1 MSIIVNQLSYDY
13 PGKRALDNVSFTI
26 EDHTITALVGPNGAG
41 KTTLMRAMAALTSP
55 MKGDIKMDNW
65 DVDRH
70 PRQVHN
76 ICSYLSDFFG
86 LYDQLTVE
94 QCLTFFALSHD
105 ISANLPALIQQ
116 TAKQLQIEDLLK
128 TKAGKLSRGLRQRL
142 AIAQVIIHS
151 PKILLLDEPA
161 AGLDPTARYHLS
173 ELLRSLQKSGMTIVV
188 SSHILAELEDYCTH
202 MLVID
207 NGKLIKHCSLN
218 EISSAT
224 GKITIRI
231 ELTQP
236 ADKYIQTIQSIPGIT
251 ILTTTQNEVMVAL
264 EKEVSTQSDLLKA
277 LIAKEVPVS
286 SIHAHKQKMQDVY
299 LDVTQNKANK
309 DKDR

>member
-13 PGKRALDNVSFTI
+13 PGKRALENVSFTI
-26 EDHTITALVGPNGAG
+26 EDNTITALVGPNGAG

-55 MKGDIKMDNW
+55 MTGTIKMDEW

-70 PRQVHN
+70 PRNVHN

-105 ISANLPALIQQ
+105 ISTNLSSLIQQ
-116 TAKQLQIEDLLK
+116 TAKQLQIENLLQ

-142 AIAQVIIHS
+142 AIAQVIIHH

-161 AGLDPTARYHLS
+161 AGLDPSARYHLS
-173 ELLRSLQKSGMTIVV
+173 ELLRTLQKSGMTIVV

-207 NGKLIKHCSLN
+207 NGKLVKHCSLN
-218 EISSAT
+218 EINNAE
-224 GKITIRI
+224 KIQIRI
-231 ELTQP
+231 ELTEP
-236 ADKYIQTIQSIPGIT
+236 AEKHIQTIQAIPGIT
-251 ILTTTQNEVMVAL
+251 LLTTTQNELIVTLESTVLSQAL
-264 EKEVSTQSDLLKA
+264 LLKT
-277 LIAKEVPVS
+277 LIAKAIPVS
-286 SIHAHKQKMQDVY
+286 SIHTQKQKMQDVY
-299 LDVTQNKANK
+299 MDATQNKSK

>member
-13 PGKRALDNVSFTI
+13 PGKRALENVSFTI
-26 EDHTITALVGPNGAG
+26 EDNTITALVGPNGAG

-55 MKGDIKMDNW
+55 MTGTIKMDGW

-70 PRQVHN
+70 PRKVHN

-105 ISANLPALIQQ
+105 IATDLPTLIQQ
-116 TAKQLQIEDLLK
+116 TAKQLQIENLLQ

-142 AIAQVIIHS
+142 AIAQVIIHN

-161 AGLDPTARYHLS
+161 AGLDPSARYHLS
-173 ELLRSLQKSGMTIVV
+173 ELLRILQKSGMTIVV

-207 NGKLIKHCSLN
+207 NGKLVKHCSLN
-218 EISSAT
+218 EINNAV
-224 GKITIRI
+224 IIQVRI
-231 ELTQP
+231 ELTEP
-236 ADKYIQTIQSIPGIT
+236 AEKHTQTIQAIPGIT
-251 ILTTTQNEVMVAL
+251 LLTTTQNELIVSL
-264 EKEVSTQSDLLKA
+264 ETQVLSQADLLKS
-277 LIAKEVPVS
+277 LMAKDIPVS
-286 SIHAHKQKMQDVY
+286 SIHTQKQKMQDVY
-299 LDVTQNKANK
+299 MDATQNKSK